1 MCKTRSQHND
11 APNEHRPTIRGYRV
25 ENKEKCQRR
34 KINEQRRN
42 PHRHNLL
49 THRTLHK
56 QPHTPQFPLWETWL
70 HNNGMTNGGFRHIN
84 CVNWHKTQ
92 LVYPKGSTQALYRV
106 RHGTIKPRA
115 AARFENWENVSPYRA
130 LLLTQ
135 TGSVEKEGASSS
147 AMLVESA
154 GDSKPSAT
162 NKDGGKNEEHCIGQR
177 RALRWHMKCT
187 AIADAAHCIR
197 TCTALRFGAHAS
209 SARSISHRFH

>member
-25 ENKEKCQRR
+25 ENKEKRQRR

-70 HNNGMTNGGFRHIN
+70 RNNRMTNGGFRHIN

-115 AARFENWENVSPYRA
+115 AARFENWENVSPHRA

-147 AMLVESA
+147 AMLVDPQETVNHQQQTRMEAKMKSTA
-154 GDSKPSAT
+154 LA
-162 NKDGGKNEEHCIGQR
+162 NEEHCDGTCS
-177 RALRWHMKCT
+177 ALHSHMHRT
-187 AIADAAHCIR
+187 AFR
-197 TCTALRFGAHAS
+197 GACFLCS
-209 SARSISHRFH
+209 FYLPQISLISTDHIE